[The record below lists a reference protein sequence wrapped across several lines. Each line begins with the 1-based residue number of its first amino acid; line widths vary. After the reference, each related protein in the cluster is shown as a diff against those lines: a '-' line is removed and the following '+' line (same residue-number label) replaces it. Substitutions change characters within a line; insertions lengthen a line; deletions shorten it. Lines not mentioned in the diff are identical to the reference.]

1 MSPNLLSIISH
12 SEQQTLEVGKK
23 IGEICQKGTIIS
35 IRGPLGSGKTILAK
49 GIALSLG
56 ITEPVTSPT
65 FTIIQEYSGIYPLFH
80 IDLYRLDN
88 LEEFEL
94 LGGEELL
101 YNEAVTIIE
110 WSEIID
116 SLLPDPTI
124 SIDISIEK
132 NQDRIIEIRGASL

>member
-1 MSPNLLSIISH
+1 MPPDLLSIISH
-12 SEQQTLEVGKK
+12 SDQQTLEIGKRLGK
-23 IGEICQKGTIIS
+23 ICQKGTVFS
-35 IRGPLGSGKTILAK
+35 LRGPLGSGKTILAK

-65 FTIIQEYSGIYPLFH
+65 FTIIQEYNGIYPLFH

-88 LEEFEL
+88 PEEFEL

-101 YNEAVTIIE
+101 FNETVTIIE

-116 SLLPDPTI
+116 SLLPDSTI
-124 SIDISIEK
+124 SINISIEK
-132 NQDRIIEIRGASL
+132 NQDRRIVIQGVSI

>member
-1 MSPNLLSIISH
+1 
-12 SEQQTLEVGKK
+12 
-23 IGEICQKGTIIS
+23 
-35 IRGPLGSGKTILAK
+35 LGSGKTILAK

-124 SIDISIEK
+124 SIDISIEN

>member
-1 MSPNLLSIISH
+1 MSTDLLSLISH
-12 SEQQTLEVGKK
+12 SEQQTLEVGKR

-35 IRGPLGSGKTILAK
+35 MRGPLGSGKTILAK

-65 FTIIQEYSGIYPLFH
+65 FTIIQEYNGNSPLFH

-88 LEEFEL
+88 PEEFEL

-101 YNEAVTIIE
+101 YNQAVTIIE

-116 SLLPDPTI
+116 SLLPDSTI